1 MSEASPLPSGGHIII
16 VGGGATGALSA
27 VALAEQEFKVT
38 VLEARRVGNGSSS
51 RSAACI
57 RAQFGKPETVLGM
70 IYSENWYRNIHEHL
84 YTPVEEREDVLVAN
98 GYLFLWEAPESIERW
113 KHKGRRVA
121 AETWD
126 KVQAKVR
133 MQRELGLPVEIL
145 DADEV
150 MRRWPHLNGDEMW
163 RIENATWC
171 PTDGFLRHD
180 LIYTLGFRRARELGV
195 EVMENAEVVGAKLVG
210 GKIKGVFLAD
220 GRLVEGDVV
229 VNATNAWGPRLSR
242 SLGGMPLPISPLKR
256 YLAFTGNPGKL
267 DVDIWHRLPM
277 TIYGMGP
284 GRVAYSRPDAG
295 SLMTGWAHDT
305 DPQSDF
311 RTEDQD
317 VIEPG
322 FGPND
327 REGGV
332 PYSHLMVDQVR
343 QFAPDLVPAHNEGI
357 TMTSGMYGTTP
368 DHTPIIGWDSQV
380 DGLMHACGFSGH
392 GLMHAPITA
401 ALVAGMV
408 AGQVSVL
415 EREGRKDQVIW
426 LQTPWRDETR
436 TPLNLASF
444 SPTRDFSEPESD
456 VL

>member
-1 MSEASPLPSGGHIII
+1 MSEANPLPSGRIII
-16 VGGGATGALSA
+16 IGGGATGALCA
-27 VALAEQEFKVT
+27 VALTEQGFKVT
-38 VLEARRVGNGSSS
+38 VLEANRIGNGSSS

-70 IYSENWYRNIHEHL
+70 IYSEHWYTDIHEHL
-84 YTPVEEREDVLVAN
+84 CTPEGEREDVLIPN
-98 GYLFLWEAPESIERW
+98 GYLFLWESVDSIERW
-113 KHKGRRVA
+113 MHKRRREA
-121 AETWD
+121 AETWA
-126 KVQAKVR
+126 KVQVKVR
-133 MQRELGLPVEIL
+133 MQQELGLPVEIL
-145 DADEV
+145 DVDEI
-150 MRRWPHLNGDEMW
+150 MRRWPHLTGDEMW
-163 RIENATWC
+163 RIGNATWC
-171 PTDGFLRHD
+171 PTDGFLKHD

-195 EVMENAEVVGAKLVG
+195 KVLENAEVVGAKLAG

-242 SLGGMPLPISPLKR
+242 SMGGMSLPINPLKR
-256 YLAFTGNPGKL
+256 YLAFTANSGKL
-267 DVDIWHRLPM
+267 SQETWRHLPM

-305 DPQSDF
+305 DPKPEF

-317 VIEPG
+317 AIEPG

-327 REGGV
+327 REGGT

-343 QFAPDLVPAHNEGI
+343 QFAPSLVPAKNEGI
-357 TMTSGMYGTTP
+357 TMTSGFYGDTP
-368 DHTPIIGWDSQV
+368 DHTPIIGWDRNV
-380 DGLMHACGFSGH
+380 GGLMHACGFSGH

-401 ALVAGMV
+401 ALVAGLA
-408 AGQVSVL
+408 AGNMQML

-426 LQTPWRDETR
+426 LQTPWRDEIR

-444 SPTRDFSEPESD
+444 SPDRDFSDPEPD